1 MLETKLVVSAAAFH
15 ATWEDEMKFVPVAVK
30 VKATPPDAA
39 LAGLIPAITG
49 TGFWVGP
56 VPPVPPPAPPQPM
69 FNPIALKTMINNPV
83 KANRETGRDGTFTS
97 NWLAKLES
105 SSRLDRQY
113 QHLSENPGG
122 RGPPGT

>member
-69 FNPIALKTMINNPV
+69 FNPIALMTMINNPV
-83 KANRETGRDGTFTS
+83 KANRETGRE
-97 NWLAKLES
+97 WHVYLELAGKVGVV
-105 SSRLDRQY
+105 Q
-113 QHLSENPGG
+113 PP
-122 RGPPGT
+122 GPPISALI